1 VHDFIR
7 DAKGRLLVM
16 KERSPDPRTVEPF
29 PNAHEDI
36 TPGYDMNKKHW
47 ITLSPGES
55 IGKTLVD
62 ELVTKSCLV
71 VERLP
76 RAHRLVDPTTY
87 GRGGRS

>member
-1 VHDFIR
+1 
-7 DAKGRLLVM
+7 
-16 KERSPDPRTVEPF
+16 
-29 PNAHEDI
+29 
-36 TPGYDMNKKHW
+36 MNKKHW

>member
-1 VHDFIR
+1 
-7 DAKGRLLVM
+7 
-16 KERSPDPRTVEPF
+16 
-29 PNAHEDI
+29 
-36 TPGYDMNKKHW
+36 MNKKHW

-55 IGKTLVD
+55 ISKTLVD

-76 RAHRLVDPTTY
+76 RAQRLVDPTTY